1 MNEDLNDKQNSRV
14 AALKVSR
21 EVLSERS
28 GGAFS
33 STTKS
38 VDTMDLISVAG
49 WIIDGEDPWKPTK
62 KKHKKGASNE

>member
-1 MNEDLNDKQNSRV
+1 MIDDLNDKQNSRA

-33 STTKS
+33 STTKP
-38 VDTMDLISVAG
+38 VDTLDLLLVAS
-49 WIIDGEDPWKPTK
+49 WVIDGKNSWKPTK
-62 KKHKKGASNE
+62 KKNKKGASNV